1 MLQRPILAAGL
12 MLLLTVVAAGQPE
25 VSALGFV
32 HAQIAKSRT
41 VMTTAHFNRIDVSD
55 RNVRIVRTATFVFFV
70 YAL

>member
-32 HAQIAKSRT
+32 HAR
-41 VMTTAHFNRIDVSD
+41 
-55 RNVRIVRTATFVFFV
+55 
-70 YAL
+70 